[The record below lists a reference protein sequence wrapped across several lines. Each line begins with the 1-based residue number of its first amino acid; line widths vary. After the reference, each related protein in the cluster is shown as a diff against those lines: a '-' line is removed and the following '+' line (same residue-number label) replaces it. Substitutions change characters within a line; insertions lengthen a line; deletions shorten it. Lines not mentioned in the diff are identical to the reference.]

1 MTENKQVI
9 EDTQSIQHEQN
20 SENTQNIDK
29 NVETFIDE
37 LEEYQHANK
46 FEKYINTEFKEAA
59 KEFIYATGVYSSNF
73 SLEKKI
79 EKINV
84 QLEQCREEAILEFL
98 AAYGVDKK
106 EEVDGRIDTLFVY
119 LNLREMIEDFNSSL
133 SKVDDEE
140 KVVDI
145 LNKLNAPFY
154 ELVTTILPKALT
166 LSNSSTEEKMIA
178 CSKLIVE
185 NNKLKYTTDKNEAES
200 WVIDNSD
207 GLNTKLQAVEWN
219 GSTYYS
225 LVDDNGKIRKHKNFK
240 KVVLEDILGE

>member
-1 MTENKQVI
+1 
-9 EDTQSIQHEQN
+9 
-20 SENTQNIDK
+20 
-29 NVETFIDE
+29 
-37 LEEYQHANK
+37 
-46 FEKYINTEFKEAA
+46 
-59 KEFIYATGVYSSNF
+59 
-73 SLEKKI
+73 
-79 EKINV
+79 
-84 QLEQCREEAILEFL
+84 
-98 AAYGVDKK
+98 
-106 EEVDGRIDTLFVY
+106 
-119 LNLREMIEDFNSSL
+119 MIEDFNSSL

-166 LSNSSTEEKMIA
+166 LSNSSTEDKMIA

-185 NNKLKYTTDKNEAES
+185 NNKLKYTTNKNEAES

-207 GLNTKLQAVEWN
+207 GLNTKLQAVEWD